1 MAEHKQYEGLTL
13 DVPKTEEVMR
23 TYMQTKSTT
32 PTKREREILH
42 LIADELTSREIAEQ
56 LFISAETVLTH
67 RKNLLSK
74 LNAKNTAG
82 LMRRAYDRRLLVL
95 G

>member
-1 MAEHKQYEGLTL
+1 M
-13 DVPKTEEVMR
+13 D
-23 TYMQTKSTT
+23 TKWGT
-32 PTKREREILH
+32 PTKREREVLQ
-42 LIADELTSREIAEQ
+42 LIADELTSKEIAKQ
-56 LFISAETVLTH
+56 LFISADTVLTH

-82 LMRRAYDRRLLVL
+82 LMRKAYERRLLVL